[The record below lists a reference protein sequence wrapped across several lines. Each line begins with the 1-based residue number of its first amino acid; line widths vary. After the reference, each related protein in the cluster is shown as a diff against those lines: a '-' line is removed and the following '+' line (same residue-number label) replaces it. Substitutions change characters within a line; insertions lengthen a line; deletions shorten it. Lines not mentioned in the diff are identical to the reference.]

1 MARARQMP
9 LRSTLPS
16 LYVLTK
22 RVQVIPADS
31 KDKIT
36 AWLQFNRR
44 VQARSNFELSEIA
57 NMDQTPIF
65 FEFLDNRT
73 YDTKGTKTVFLKQT
87 GSG

>member
-9 LRSTLPS
+9 LLRSTLPS

-44 VQARSNFELSEIA
+44 VQARS
-57 NMDQTPIF
+57 
-65 FEFLDNRT
+65 
-73 YDTKGTKTVFLKQT
+73 KKQT
-87 GSG
+87 WLSA